1 MKLLH
6 DDEKL
11 NSLGINSEAKR
22 VLSYMKRELEGMSV
36 QAAKTGMEARKKGG
50 DRESKRWPA
59 LKSFLNKRGI
69 PVNKIYG
76 KGGLYSPSLHYSFV
90 LDDKYLL
97 TIYTKGAG
105 KEKWFSNK
113 IAQILN
119 PLYSNKQ
126 ETNEALRKIFD
137 LINEAMR

>member
-1 MKLLH
+1 
-6 DDEKL
+6 
-11 NSLGINSEAKR
+11 
-22 VLSYMKRELEGMSV
+22 MKRELEGMSV
-36 QAAKTGMEARKKGG
+36 QAAKTGIEARKKGG

-59 LKSFLNKRGI
+59 LKSFLNERGI

-76 KGGLYSPSLHYSFV
+76 KGGLYKPSLHYSFV

-113 IAQILN
+113 IAQILK
-119 PLYSNKQ
+119 PLYGVQ
-126 ETNEALRKIFD
+126 QTTNENLNIIFKYLD
-137 LINEAMR
+137 EVWR